1 MSSTI
6 NKYQLEKLGNTL
18 VYLANNVGEFQ
29 KTKALK
35 LLFLLEENSIKKYGI
50 PFFGFDFKVW
60 QFGPVNEQVY
70 ESLNSDDLTMVN
82 SFIRRVNNFPDEFEA
97 SAEFNDDEFSQN
109 DMELLDEVVRFA
121 RHKTAKD
128 LVRITHGKDSLWR
141 KKAKE
146 EGIYEKLEKS
156 QITKTDILI
165 DFSKLLDGD
174 EYLKERYTGALEHID
189 FTTQINA

>member
-174 EYLKERYTGALEHID
+174 EYLKERYIGALEHID